1 LIVSAYRL
9 GKRFGD
15 RWLFRNLAFDLERG
29 ASMAVTGSNG
39 RGKTSLLRIVAGLLR
54 QTEGMIHAPGSIGI
68 AGINTAL
75 YPELTPAEHIAFFQR
90 LLGVQKTDP
99 ERLLEEVGLGGVR
112 CPARQMSTGM
122 QMRLRLAIATV
133 GEPELLILDEPTSGL
148 DPEGRALVARI
159 CEAQKARGA
168 LILATND
175 REDLNYVEQE
185 LDLDAAVAG
194 TVK

>member
-1 LIVSAYRL
+1 MIVSAHRL

-15 RWLFRNLAFDLERG
+15 RWLFRNLAFELNRG
-29 ASMAVTGSNG
+29 DSMAVTGSNG

-54 QTEGMIHAPGSIGI
+54 QTEGFIEPPKRIGI

-75 YPELTPAEHIAFFQR
+75 YAELTPPEHLVFFQK
-90 LLGVQKTDP
+90 LLDVRRADP
-99 ERLLEEVGLGGVR
+99 ARILDEVGLSGVR
-112 CPARQMSTGM
+112 CQSRQMSTGM

-133 GEPELLILDEPTSGL
+133 GEPDLLILDEPTSGL
-148 DPEGRALVARI
+148 DREGRALVGRI
-159 CEAQKARGA
+159 CEAQKERGA

-185 LDLDAAVAG
+185 LDLDAAVASA
-194 TVK
+194 VK